1 VKAFHLT
8 AVTTAMCALL
18 ALAPG
23 PAGAQ
28 QRSIIAPPR
37 NSPPPPQ
44 GRMHGFR
51 HFSPGFFIDR
61 EYVPVYVHDD
71 ARDDT
76 SATPPAAVPP
86 PPPPAPRKP
95 YVIGRSYSSLPG
107 GCLKLIQDGS
117 SYYGCS
123 GEWYRQAGDGAGY
136 KAVAQP

>member
-1 VKAFHLT
+1 LKAFHLT

-18 ALAPG
+18 ALAPD

-28 QRSIIAPPR
+28 QRPVIMPHY
-37 NSPPPPQ
+37 SPPPSQ
-44 GRMHGFR
+44 GGMHGFH
-51 HFSPGFFIDR
+51 HFSPGFLIDR

-76 SATPPAAVPP
+76 SAAPPAAVP

-95 YVIGRSYSSLPG
+95 YVIGRSYSSLPPN
-107 GCLKLIQDGS
+107 GCLKLIEGGS
-117 SYYGCS
+117 SYYDCS
-123 GEWYRQAGDGAGY
+123 GEWYRQVAGGTAPY